1 MIQYFPDP
9 YSSFDRTLK
18 LKVKLD
24 LSNHVRKSKIKTSLV
39 LIHHHL
45 QKQSW
50 LIDID
55 KLN

>member
-24 LSNHVRKSKIKTSLV
+24 LSNHVRTSKIKTSLA

-45 QKQSW
+45 QKQS
-50 LIDID
+50 
-55 KLN
+55 

>member
-1 MIQYFPDP
+1 MIQYFRDR

-24 LSNHVRKSKIKTSLV
+24 FSNHVRKSKIKTSLV

-45 QKQSW
+45 QKQS
-50 LIDID
+50 
-55 KLN
+55 